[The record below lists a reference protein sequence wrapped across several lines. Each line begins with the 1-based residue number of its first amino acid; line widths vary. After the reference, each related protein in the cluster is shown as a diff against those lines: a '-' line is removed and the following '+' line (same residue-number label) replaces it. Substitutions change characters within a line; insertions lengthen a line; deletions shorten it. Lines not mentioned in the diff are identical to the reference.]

1 VCYFTLT
8 KRHCAHERHVSSPL
22 ACRPYRIDW
31 LRSSRVCKDK
41 DWYNRISRLKMFR
54 WRMRGTKNRRRIYS
68 VFINTVRW
76 GLAQQG
82 KLQSFSTRAAT
93 SASYR
98 PTKRPSDSSWSG
110 SLANNLAAKR
120 TNGAGRKVNAV
131 SDRLGEKN
139 CDEASRLLPRESA
152 FY

>member
-1 VCYFTLT
+1 
-8 KRHCAHERHVSSPL
+8 
-22 ACRPYRIDW
+22 
-31 LRSSRVCKDK
+31 
-41 DWYNRISRLKMFR
+41 
-54 WRMRGTKNRRRIYS
+54 MRGIKQS
-68 VFINTVRW
+68 QEDLFGFINTISVGW
-76 GLAQQG
+76 AQQG

-139 CDEASRLLPRESA
+139 CAEASRLLPRESA